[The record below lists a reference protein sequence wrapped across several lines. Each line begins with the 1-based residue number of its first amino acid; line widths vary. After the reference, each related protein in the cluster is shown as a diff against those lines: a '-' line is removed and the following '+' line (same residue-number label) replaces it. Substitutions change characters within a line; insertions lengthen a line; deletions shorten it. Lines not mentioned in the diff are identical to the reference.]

1 MEQRHVI
8 YFVIAMVATFALTV
22 LILKWLIPKLR
33 SLKMGQTILDIGP
46 RWHKSKEGTPTMG
59 GLSFLV
65 AMSAVI
71 LTVGVAAVITDN
83 HQWAAKFF
91 ITYAMALCYALI
103 GIWDDSLKIRKKEN
117 EGFSA
122 GQKAILQVFIA
133 VAYLVA
139 MTVWGKLT
147 TVMYFPYFNVE
158 IDLGFFYYIIAALLI
173 VGVVNAVNLTDGID
187 GLAASVTA
195 VVGGFFAVV
204 AFVCAQLPAA
214 LISAMVIGGC
224 VGFLVYNFYPA
235 RVFMGDT
242 GSLFLG
248 GLVVGLAF
256 LINNPLIV
264 LLAGVIYV
272 TEAASV
278 IIQVGVYKLTHKRVF
293 KMAPI
298 HHHFEKCGW
307 SEIKVVAVFS
317 TLTLAVS
324 VLAFFGI
331 MR

>member
-1 MEQRHVI
+1 METRHII
-8 YFVIAMVATFALTV
+8 YFVIAMAATFALTV
-22 LILKWLIPKLR
+22 MILKWLIPKLR

-83 HQWAAKFF
+83 QHWAGKFF
-91 ITYAMALCYALI
+91 ITYGMALCYALI

-117 EGFSA
+117 EGFTAS
-122 GQKAILQVFIA
+122 QKAILQVFIA

-139 MTVWGKLT
+139 MSACKYIT
-147 TVMYFPYFNVE
+147 TEMYFPYFDVTV
-158 IDLGFFYYIIAALLI
+158 DLGFFYYVIATLLI
-173 VGVVNAVNLTDGID
+173 VGVVNAANLTDGID
-187 GLAASVTA
+187 GLAASVTT
-195 VVGGFFAVV
+195 VIGGFFAVA
-204 AFVCAQLPAA
+204 AFLSAQLPAA

-224 VGFLVYNFYPA
+224 IGFLVYNFYPA

-248 GLVVGLAF
+248 GLAVGLAF

-264 LLAGVIYV
+264 LLVGLIYV
-272 TEAASV
+272 IEAASV

-317 TLTLAVS
+317 LVTLIISVIAYFGLAK
-324 VLAFFGI
+324 
-331 MR
+331 